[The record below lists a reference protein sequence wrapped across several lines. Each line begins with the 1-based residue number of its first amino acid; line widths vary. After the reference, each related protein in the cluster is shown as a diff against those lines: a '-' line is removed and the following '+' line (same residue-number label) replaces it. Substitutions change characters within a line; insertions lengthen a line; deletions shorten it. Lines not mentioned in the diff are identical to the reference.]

1 MDNAK
6 IIKTA
11 KSLDTIVKI
20 VGMFTKFVGI
30 IGIAVAFIILAQ
42 GDKLFAD
49 AYQVLD
55 LDIIKIHVGENVVIA
70 KDFVKYY
77 YFVGML
83 VESAIYLLVS
93 YICTLV
99 REILSPMKEGR
110 PFEANIPDILKKIAG
125 IVFLGGGAMELYE
138 FVGPMLLLKAFPI
151 RDILAAS
158 TEHIEYSFSMN
169 FEFVLFAWVILFL
182 SYIFSYGQT
191 LQQESDETL

>member
-99 REILSPMKEGR
+99 REIL
-110 PFEANIPDILKKIAG
+110 
-125 IVFLGGGAMELYE
+125 
-138 FVGPMLLLKAFPI
+138 
-151 RDILAAS
+151 
-158 TEHIEYSFSMN
+158 
-169 FEFVLFAWVILFL
+169 
-182 SYIFSYGQT
+182 
-191 LQQESDETL
+191 